1 MTTSDYK
8 LIRSKRKTMALEV
21 ALDGSVTVRI
31 PLKCSE
37 REVESFIELHKV
49 WIAKAKLKQQKRAAN
64 RPKEPTNEEITA
76 LKQKANALIPLRVRY
91 FEELTGLK
99 ASSVKIT
106 SAKARLGS
114 CSAKNGLCF
123 SYRLMLYPDSA
134 IDYVIVHELCHT
146 VHHNHSRQFWNLVA
160 KIMPDFKNR
169 QQLLR

>member
-21 ALDGSVTVRI
+21 ALDGSVTVRTPI
-31 PLKCSE
+31 KCTD
-37 REVESFIELHKV
+37 RE
-49 WIAKAKLKQQKRAAN
+49 IAKFVEQYKNWIETAKLKQKKRAEN
-64 RPKEPTNEEITA
+64 HPKEPTEEEIKA
-76 LKQKANALIPLRVRY
+76 LKQRAKEVIPERARF

-99 ASSVKIT
+99 ATSVKIT
-106 SAKARLGS
+106 SAKTRFGS

-134 IDYVIVHELCHT
+134 VDYVIVHELCHT